1 MNKTIETA
9 LKKNILEARNIFFK
23 EYKKI
28 VSEDKIKEE
37 IILSDVSSGTLYISS
52 RELDLP
58 EILIQDKKTHFILSY
73 SKDSKTFTTAF
84 DKKEIKIKVS
94 KTEEIILNI
103 KDNNKEESILF
114 NKEDEL
120 ESSLSYLIYSFLNY
134 ITFK

>member
-28 VSEDKIKEE
+28 ANEEKIKEE

-52 RELDLP
+52 KELELP
-58 EILIQDKKTHFILSY
+58 EILIQDKNTHFILSY
-73 SKDSKTFTTAF
+73 SKDAKTFTTAF
-84 DKKEIKIKVS
+84 DKKEIKIKAS
-94 KTEEIILNI
+94 KDEEIILNI

-114 NKEDEL
+114 NKEKEL

>member
-9 LKKNILEARNIFFK
+9 LKKNILEARNVFFK

-28 VSEDKIKEE
+28 ANEEKIKEE

-52 RELDLP
+52 KELELP
-58 EILIQDKKTHFILSY
+58 EILIQDKNTHFILSY

-84 DKKEIKIKVS
+84 SKKEIKLKVDEN
-94 KTEEIILNI
+94 KETTLNI
-103 KDNNKEESILF
+103 KDNNKEESIVF
-114 NKEDEL
+114 NKENEL
-120 ESSLSYLIYSFLNY
+120 EYSLSYLIYSFLNY